1 MSMLKCGQKNNLN
14 YTYGMKIE
22 DIDSENE
29 TINTIKV
36 CKKCKA
42 KCDMGDKICSACG
55 ESI

>member
-29 TINTIKV
+29 NINTKSRNNSGFFYWFFLEEA
-36 CKKCKA
+36 KK
-42 KCDMGDKICSACG
+42 
-55 ESI
+55 